1 MSQSYDQPESHRRSD
16 AHHGTEPN
24 DRAARAAYDGRSA
37 VVTIGFVGLGVMGGT
52 IAKRLLNA
60 RYQVQGYNRTAARP
74 PPWPTSA

>member
-1 MSQSYDQPESHRRSD
+1 
-16 AHHGTEPN
+16 
-24 DRAARAAYDGRSA
+24 

-60 RYQVQGYNRTAARP
+60 GYQVQGYNRTAARP